1 MKSLEEKKLLVKMAR
16 AFGQPVE
23 QELLESIEREEKL
36 AALLF
41 KQQQEVSPPIPILK
55 EDVLTEI
62 APVTSLP
69 QQPAKPAE
77 TNLQPPEDYKVN
89 QVAAYLDTVSNTKKP
104 PLATALM
111 DKEFE
116 ALRKTVMDLL
126 SKVNTLS
133 WGSGGSGAVRFTEL
147 DDHHFPKDIDY
158 LSFNE
163 AQGDLS
169 VAQFAPAGT
178 LYWNTQEDC
187 LNIKQNDNTVLQ
199 VGLEQYIRV
208 RNLTGNTMNAG
219 TLVQFGGVNGGNDP
233 IAVPLLANSTFNP
246 IYTIGVLTEPIANSD
261 SGRAT
266 TFGKVRDLDTTG
278 TKEGEVWSLGNLLWA
293 SPSNPGYL
301 TNVKPTAPNVAISI
315 AAVTKVDA
323 VDGEI
328 LVRPTITPRL
338 FYGDFVRTS
347 GQTANAANTAYVIE
361 LNKTEFASG
370 FTLNANSEMV
380 ALESGL
386 YKVSVTLN
394 FSSSSASLVRFYHWI
409 RVNGQDVPDST
420 IRNSLASNGGDA
432 GATSNHI
439 VSLNAG
445 DNVQIMWATEGT
457 QVSLVSAANTAFAPS
472 SPSAI
477 VNIFQ
482 ITL

>member
-16 AFGQPVE
+16 AFGQPVD
-23 QELLESIEREEKL
+23 QSLIESIEREEKL
-36 AALLF
+36 AAALF
-41 KQQQEVSPPIPILK
+41 GKKQEISAPIPILQ
-55 EDVLTEI
+55 EDILIEV
-62 APVTSLP
+62 APEE
-69 QQPAKPAE
+69 KPAE
-77 TNLQPPEDYKVN
+77 TNIQSPPEEKVQ
-89 QVAAYLDTVSNTKKP
+89 QVANYLSTVSKP
-104 PLATALM
+104 SLAASLKDT
-111 DKEFE
+111 EFD

-133 WGSGGSGAVRFTEL
+133 WGGGGSGAVRFDDL
-147 DDHHFPKDIDY
+147 DDHTWPQDIDY

-163 AQGDLS
+163 YQTDTS
-169 VAQFAPAGT
+169 VAQNAPAGT

-219 TLVQFGGVNGGNDP
+219 ILVQFAGVNGGNDP

-246 IYTIGVLTEPIANSD
+246 IYTIGVLAEPISNND

-266 TFGKVRDLDTTG
+266 TFGKVRDIDSTGSLD
-278 TKEGEVWSLGNLLWA
+278 GETWSIGNILWA
-293 SPSNPGYL
+293 DPIHAGRL

-315 AAVTKVDA
+315 AAVTKVNA

-338 FYGDFVRTS
+338 FYGDFVRTN
-347 GQTANAANTAYVIE
+347 GQTASVANTAYVVG

-370 FTLNANSEMV
+370 FALNANSEMV

-394 FSSSSASLVRFYHWI
+394 FSSTSASLVRFYHWI
-409 RVNGQDVPDST
+409 RVNGVDVEDST

-432 GATSNHI
+432 GTSSNHI

-445 DNVQIMWATEGT
+445 DNVQVMWATEGT